1 MTCKN
6 IYVVFAERL
15 IPCQQLLSCI
25 GSILVCIARQTAIV
39 CSTITNVRVIIG
51 LAVRC
56 TVITISLYHH
66 REVVWQINLTINLC
80 IDYCTTGLIL
90 VSSHLVCDVTVRE
103 VLRGYIKLLLSILI
117 KRIAAICIMHI
128 HRIHRRHVTGDIEW
142 VSISVT
148 RSIVVELTVRNVG
161 TQVDTTFEPLAW
173 SKLRVDTASETLE
186 SRVLGITLLVQVT
199 GRSINIKLLT
209 TYSTR
214 NVVLLT
220 MTCTL
225 NTILPIEVVI
235 TREARSNQLAV
246 CIKQSIILCIVDI
259 SLYIV
264 ANQVSCSVLSSSC
277 SIQTHRARHS
287 EVLHCQPRC
296 LHPLVSTQ
304 TLILTDTTGINTIV
318 DLEIDSR
325 LDAILCTL
333 GSNQD
338 NTIGSTVTIEGCR
351 SSILQ
356 YRHALDVV
364 RVQLRDVTIESCA
377 IYHIKRLVS
386 ILYQGSDTTDVDRRS
401 LTWLTV

>member
-1 MTCKN
+1 MTGKN
-6 IYVVFAERL
+6 IYGVLTVGL
-15 IPCQQLLSCI
+15 IPCQQLLGCI
-25 GSILVCIARQTAIV
+25 GCILVCIANQTTIV
-39 CSTITNVRVIIG
+39 SSTITNVRVVIR

-56 TVITISLYHH
+56 TIVTISLYHY
-66 REVVWQINLTINLC
+66 REVVWQIDLTINLC
-80 IDYCTTGLIL
+80 INNCTTGLIL

-103 VLRGYIKLLLSILI
+103 VLRSYIKLLFAILV
-117 KRIAAICIMHI
+117 KRIATICIMHI
-128 HRIHRRHVTGDIEW
+128 HRIDRRHVTCDIEW
-142 VSISVT
+142 VCKSTTLRI
-148 RSIVVELTVRNVG
+148 IVKLTVRNVG
-161 TQVDTTFEPLAW
+161 TQVDATFEPLAW
-173 SKLRVDTASETLE
+173 SKLRVDTTSETLE

-214 NVVLLT
+214 DIVLLT
-220 MTCTL
+220 MTGTL
-225 NTILPIEVVI
+225 YTILPIEVVI
-235 TREARSNQLAV
+235 TREARSNQLTI

-264 ANQVSCSVLSSSC
+264 ANQVSCSVLSCSC
-277 SIQTHRARHS
+277 SIQAHLSRHS
-287 EVLHCQPRC
+287 VVLHCQPRC

-325 LDAILCTL
+325 LDTILCTL

-338 NTIGSTVTIEGCR
+338 NTIGSTVTIKGSR

-364 RVQLRDVTIESCA
+364 RVQLRDVTIKSSA

-386 ILYQGSDTTDVDRRS
+386 ILYQSSDTTDVDSWS

>member
-6 IYVVFAERL
+6 IYVVLTVGL
-15 IPCQQLLSCI
+15 IPCQQLLGCI
-25 GSILVCIARQTAIV
+25 GSILVCMAGQTTIV
-39 CSTITNVRVIIG
+39 CCTITNVRVIIG

-90 VSSHLVCDVTVRE
+90 VSNHLVCDVTVRE

-128 HRIHRRHVTGDIEW
+128 HRIHRRHVTGGIEW
-142 VSISVT
+142 VSISIT
-148 RSIVVELTVRNVG
+148 RSVVIKLTIRYIG
-161 TQVDTTFEPLAW
+161 TQVDTSLEPLAW
-173 SKLRVDTASETLE
+173 SELRVDTTSETLE

-199 GRSINIKLLT
+199 GRSINIELLA

-214 NVVLLT
+214 DVVLLT

-264 ANQVSCSVLSSSC
+264 ANQVSCSILSSRS
-277 SIQTHRARHS
+277 SIQIHLSRHGV
-287 EVLHCQPRC
+287 VLHCQPRC
-296 LHPLVSTQ
+296 LHPLVSIQ
-304 TLILTDTTGINTIV
+304 ALILTDTTSVNTIV

-338 NTIGSTVTIEGCR
+338 DTIGSTVTIKGSR
-351 SSILQ
+351 SCILQ
-356 YRHALDVV
+356 YRHALDII

-377 IYHIKRLVS
+377 IYYIKRLVS
-386 ILYQGSDTTDVDRRS
+386 ILYQGSDTTDVDSWS